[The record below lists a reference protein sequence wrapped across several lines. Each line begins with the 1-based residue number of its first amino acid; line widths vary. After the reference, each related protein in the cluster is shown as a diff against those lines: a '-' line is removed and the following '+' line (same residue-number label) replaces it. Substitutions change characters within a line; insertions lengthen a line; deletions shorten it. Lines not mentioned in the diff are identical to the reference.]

1 MTTTDQNIENE
12 MTPKEESKV
21 FSSFIRKTEDAA
33 NQDHQKLFS
42 AIPFI
47 LFLVLLAI
55 IQIANKHNAEN
66 KIRMIEHTQMELKEL
81 RWQYMSTKSELM
93 QKSRQTEIAKILEPT
108 GLYELRTPP
117 QKITIKEIEHK

>member
-1 MTTTDQNIENE
+1 MTTENE
-12 MTPKEESKV
+12 NINEPVNENEETKV
-21 FSSFIRKTEDAA
+21 FSSFIRKTETAS

-47 LFLVLLAI
+47 IFLVFLAI

-66 KIRMIEHTQMELKEL
+66 KIRMIERTQKELREL

-93 QKSRQTEIAKILEPT
+93 QKSRQSEVAKLLAPI

-117 QKITIKEIEHK
+117 QKISIEKSEHK